1 MIRHTEINKTI
12 GRNVRKFRRQKG
24 LMQIDVAVAVNLDR
38 TYVSRIETGQAR
50 ITLNLLFQLVKGLEI
65 SSSDLI
71 LNQRGDFNYGSKIS

>member
-1 MIRHTEINKTI
+1 M
-12 GRNVRKFRRQKG
+12 RKFRRQKG